1 MKSIAISTE
10 WNSDRELISTEC
22 NQTSGWLM
30 GFISAPQKDGK
41 EGGGKR
47 KREKET
53 KKKKQT
59 EELELKIGLRA
70 NGCKVRLKTQKK
82 RAFESIVIQKKK
94 KQLK

>member
-1 MKSIAISTE
+1 
-10 WNSDRELISTEC
+10 
-22 NQTSGWLM
+22 M

-94 KQLK
+94 QLK